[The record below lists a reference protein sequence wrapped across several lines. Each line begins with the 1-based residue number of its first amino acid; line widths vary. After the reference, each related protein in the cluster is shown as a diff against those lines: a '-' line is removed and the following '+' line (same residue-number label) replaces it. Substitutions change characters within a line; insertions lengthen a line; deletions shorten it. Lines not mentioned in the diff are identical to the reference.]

1 MANETEVIRDKM
13 EETRNNLSDKLEQLE
28 NKVVDSVQS
37 ATSAVA
43 ETVQNATVTVN
54 EAVQSA
60 KDVVESVKDSF
71 QGTVDSVKGTVDSV
85 KDSVEGTVES
95 VRETFQ
101 SAADSV
107 KDTFHSAAEGFKDTF
122 DLPKQMDRH
131 PWLML
136 GGAVAVGFVAGKLL
150 DRAPQVGRAAYGLAE
165 RAASTMATTASAVGS
180 AASAAGSAA
189 SAAGSMLGTLENM
202 FGPEINK
209 VKELAL
215 GALIGVIRD
224 MAVKAA
230 PETLAPQVRDVI
242 DGFTSKLG
250 GKPVE
255 GTVLGEQSTDEPA
268 YERPG
273 RRF

>member
-28 NKVVDSVQS
+28 NKVVDSVQN

-43 ETVQNATVTVN
+43 ETVQNATATVN

-60 KDVVESVKDSF
+60 KDVVQSVKDSV
-71 QGTVDSVKGTVDSV
+71 QGTVDSVQGAVDSV

-95 VRETFQ
+95 VRESFQ
-101 SAADSV
+101 NASDSV

-150 DRAPQVGRAAYGLAE
+150 DRAPQVSRHVGHAAYGVAE
-165 RAASTMATTASAVGS
+165 HAASTIGTTAAAVGS
-180 AASAAGSAA
+180 AASAAGS
-189 SAAGSMLGTLENM
+189 MLDSLETM

-215 GALIGVIRD
+215 GALLGIIRD

-230 PETLAPQVRDVI
+230 PETLAPQVGEII

-255 GTVLGEQSTDEPA
+255 GAVLGEPSNDEPA